1 MSHVPRPT
9 AASLRLS
16 AAYLYVLWTRDE
28 LPVWAWNQLDGL
40 VEMHALFAGA
50 DLAACDRFQITPGQ
64 WRQRL
69 KDADPASVLQTA
81 LMLSAMPVFS

>member
-1 MSHVPRPT
+1 MTRSPRPT
-9 AASLRLS
+9 SASLRLAS
-16 AAYLYVLWTRDE
+16 AYLYVLWTRDE
-28 LPVWAWNQLDGL
+28 LPVWAWAQLGGVVDML
-40 VEMHALFAGA
+40 ALFAGV